1 VRSGPADLV
10 HMLLTLH
17 CLLMTSQL
25 ALASQPNSD
34 PSTWTPPPLVQVPEE
49 AVPRAVKPPV
59 SQPGVPPG
67 ALPPAAGSP
76 FAPTPV
82 PRPEGPEYGLM
93 LTESLFGIVTAAGV
107 CLIPYF
113 LLRGSGF
120 LGASDPTLQTLILIL
135 TFSGVPLAVSQT
147 EQSIAQGSRY
157 YDVEGW
163 PAPLGGL
170 LAEAAVLG
178 LYFWLRQTPGVDA
191 GFTEVVLLSGTVGVV
206 PLVEMGMINLF
217 KVPRAQLPPPRA
229 VFTSDASGVKLGFP
243 ALQPFASTAGGV
255 TGLGVQV
262 PLLAGSF

>member
-1 VRSGPADLV
+1 MLV
-10 HMLLTLH
+10 TLH

-49 AVPRAVKPPV
+49 AVPRAKPPPA
-59 SQPGVPPG
+59 SQPGMPPG

-82 PRPEGPEYGLM
+82 PPPDGPEYGLM

-113 LLRGSGF
+113 LLRLVPGD
-120 LGASDPTLQTLILIL
+120 ATLQALILIL

-191 GFTEVVLLSGTVGVV
+191 GFTEIVLLSGTVGVV
-206 PLVEMGMINLF
+206 PLVEMAMINLF

-243 ALQPFASTAGGV
+243 ALRPFASTAGGV